1 VAAIPTSSESSRPA
15 GAPGSPASD
24 GLSLKRG
31 QLGLF
36 GVIMPGVAQIAP
48 AFNLFFTTGL
58 MVGLA
63 GASAPLIFL
72 ISMVGMVATA
82 SSLAQFATIY
92 PSAGSFL
99 TYITHAI
106 GTRVAVAVGVITVIG
121 YIIAFGGI
129 YIFVG
134 SYIAQNVFG
143 GPHVWG
149 LTQIITIVYGAL
161 VVAPVVLGLRF
172 GVRVTVVLYAFEV
185 VLLLAMSI
193 TILVRG
199 GDAGLS
205 AAPFKWPGG
214 STDVLLTFSLAVLA
228 FGGFE
233 AAAPLAEETQ
243 NPRKNVPIAVIGA
256 VVISGAIYV
265 LGSYALVIAFGTGH
279 SGTLAADPNPFRTAA
294 KVFIPFVAPLITWV
308 FLSSVT
314 SSYVAANT
322 QTSRVIYAGARGGL
336 WPGRLALVSPR
347 FRTPAVAAVA
357 FVAPSIVIGV
367 VSTAFTDPATAS
379 GFLSTYGILGLVI
392 MYLVANIALV
402 VNWARLRRRGERKS
416 FWLWVVVPV
425 IGIVV
430 LAIPVWGDLRPG
442 QPSPYSTLPWLTLA
456 LIAAGIIYQYVLGRL
471 RPDALANA
479 PALLEGESDE
489 TPDASGSPALTS

>member
-1 VAAIPTSSESSRPA
+1 MATIPKAAKSRQ
-15 GAPGSPASD
+15 
-24 GLSLKRG
+24 SLQHG

-36 GVIMPGVAQIAP
+36 GVIMPGVAQVAP

-58 MVGLA
+58 MVSLA

-82 SSLAQFATIY
+82 SSLAQFASIY
-92 PSAGSFL
+92 PSAGSFI
-99 TYITHAI
+99 TYITRAI
-106 GTRVAVAVGVITVIG
+106 GTKVAVAVGVITILG

-134 SYIAQNVFG
+134 GYIAQNVFG
-143 GPHVWG
+143 NPHIWG
-149 LTQIITIVYGAL
+149 LTQIITIAYGVL

-185 VLLLAMSI
+185 ILLVMSV

-199 GDAGLS
+199 GHAGLS
-205 AAPFKWPGG
+205 SAPFKWPGG

-243 NPRKNVPIAVIGA
+243 NPRRNVPIAVIGA
-256 VVISGAIYV
+256 VIISGIIYV
-265 LGSYALVIAFGTGH
+265 VGSYALVVAFGVGRT
-279 SGTLAADPNPFRTAA
+279 SALAADPNPFHTAA
-294 KVFIPFVAPLITWV
+294 KAFIPFVAPLITWV

-322 QTSRVIYAGARGGL
+322 QTSRVIFAGARGGL
-336 WPGRLALVSPR
+336 WSRSLAGISPR
-347 FRTPAVAAVA
+347 FRTPAAAAVA
-357 FVAPSIVIGV
+357 FVAPSIAIGV
-367 VSTAFTDPATAS
+367 ISTAFTSPATAS
-379 GFLSTYGILGLVI
+379 GFLSTFGILGLVI
-392 MYLVANIALV
+392 MYLAANVPLIV
-402 VNWARLRRRGERKS
+402 EWARLRRRGVRKNP
-416 FWLWVVVPV
+416 WLWVAVPV
-425 IGIVV
+425 IGVAV

-442 QPSPYSTLPWLTLA
+442 QASPYNTLPWLTIA
-456 LIAAGIIYQYVLGRL
+456 LIAAGIIYALVLARL
-471 RPDALANA
+471 RPRVLEQA
-479 PALLEGESDE
+479 PALLEGGDGEDP
-489 TPDASGSPALTS
+489 TPDPLAVHG